1 MQASCDKQPFSS
13 NPSLQSH
20 TDDEKEDNELQA
32 SRSTKSIGSQIY
44 ERQRQRV
51 ENSLASNSANGP
63 RPFSTLQRNPSRS
76 SATSNDRPKVNEIE
90 SLREED
96 ESSITRAQSLRNLTQ
111 KFEKMQAKT
120 AVETQQ
126 QQNGVRPVA
135 KRFSM
140 LEPVSMSNGG
150 TVESHRGVMDI
161 TPSKESLVELHRK
174 LEGMMFP
181 SSKLIV
187 DVFRLHKRAEKYA
200 HPTDS
205 SEQRGAQYP
214 SNSTS

>member
-1 MQASCDKQPFSS
+1 MQAACDKQPFSS

-32 SRSTKSIGSQIY
+32 ANRPTKSIGSQIY

-51 ENSLASNSANGP
+51 ENSLASNPNTGP

-76 SATSNDRPKVNEIE
+76 SATPNERPKANEIE

-96 ESSITRAQSLRNLTQ
+96 ESAMTRAQSLRNLTQ
-111 KFEKMQAKT
+111 KFEKMQAKN
-120 AVETQQ
+120 AAETQQ
-126 QQNGVRPVA
+126 QSNGVRPVA

-140 LEPVSMSNGG
+140 LEPVSMSNGVN
-150 TVESHRGVMDI
+150 TESRRGVMDI

-174 LEGMMFP
+174 LEGLPHIHF
-181 SSKLIV
+181 
-187 DVFRLHKRAEKYA
+187 DFN
-200 HPTDS
+200 PTS
-205 SEQRGAQYP
+205 
-214 SNSTS
+214 